1 MIKHG
6 AAASLLPRESVAFEK
21 LGKQAL
27 SKASP
32 SLCCTVLMVID
43 LAIALERSLEE

>member
-6 AAASLLPRESVAFEK
+6 AATSLLPRENAALWK

-32 SLCCTVLMVID
+32 ALHCTVLMVIV